1 MTSLS
6 NDQHQ
11 IDDIIQS
18 YPDRGVAV
26 SLTFTDTITVHLL
39 QYFNQCLQ
47 LYTKVDAKFDLH
59 YEFIS
64 L

>member
-26 SLTFTDTITVHLL
+26 SLTFTDTAVHLL
-39 QYFNQCLQ
+39 QYFNHRLQ